1 MGENLD
7 QLIHQALAYLE
18 EGGLI
23 MVPLAIAGLGIWF
36 AIGQRLILLRGHPA
50 ARAKAQA
57 TAALQR
63 HALALAALP
72 VSRRLE
78 ARRWVIAQGLA
89 DLEDELGRF
98 RVPLKAFVVAAPL
111 LGLLG
116 TVMGMMETFA
126 SLGDG
131 ALYVQ
136 GGGIAAGVS
145 EALLTTQ
152 LGLAVALPGLL
163 IGQLLERRERRLR
176 EVIEATKSLAAA
188 EAP

>member
-1 MGENLD
+1 MGELLD
-7 QLIHQALAYLE
+7 PFIERALAYLE

-23 MVPLAIAGLGIWF
+23 MVPLAVAGLGIWF
-36 AIGQRLILLRGHPA
+36 AIGQRLFLLSGHPGARAHSRASAALLRHDA
-50 ARAKAQA
+50 AIARLPLSHRA
-57 TAALQR
+57 
-63 HALALAALP
+63 
-72 VSRRLE
+72 E
-78 ARRWVIAQGLA
+78 ARRWVVAQGLA

-126 SLGDG
+126 SLGEG

-176 EVIEATKSLAAA
+176 EVIEAVKSQLVV

>member
-1 MGENLD
+1 MGDFFEHALD
-7 QLIHQALAYLE
+7 YLDD
-18 EGGLI
+18 GGLI
-23 MVPLAIAGLGIWF
+23 MVPLAIAGLGIWY
-36 AIGQRLILLRGHPA
+36 AIGHRLVLLRGKVRER
-50 ARAKAQA
+50 ARVLV
-57 TAALQR
+57 TAAIQA
-63 HALALAALP
+63 HAGALARVPAPLLP
-72 VSRRLE
+72 E

-89 DLEDELGRF
+89 RLEDDLGRF

-176 EVIEATKSLAAA
+176 EAIDAIKSIATA
-188 EAP
+188 EGQ